1 MQPATGRVAHVA
13 HERGN
18 DVTEKVAADVLLI
31 VSGVGVLV
39 VWLLAAEAAVWL
51 IRTRTRSK

>member
-1 MQPATGRVAHVA
+1 MQPATGHAAHVA
-13 HERGN
+13 HERGD

-39 VWLLAAEAAVWL
+39 VWLLALGAAVWL
-51 IRTRTRSK
+51 IRTRTRNK